1 MAVHV
6 AEIDQNGL
14 FRAGQSLTE
23 FPSSAFKNVQWVRM
37 SLMHNRISFLP
48 HEIFCS
54 NLVTL
59 LLNSNTIEEVLEG
72 FSETLNELK
81 LSNTQIRVLHDL
93 AFRLSRVQF
102 LDLSFSPLI
111 TIQSMIKKMKSL
123 QILKLAHCY
132 DLEFVSPDI
141 SQLTGLQE
149 LDMWKT
155 LFAFSLEFETSEEL
169 KKASLQDVCKLHRL
183 KRLRLTLK
191 SPIEERTVGN
201 LLEIQELW
209 LLWMPQVHQK
219 HLPTDI
225 RAMQNLERLH
235 LYDCHI
241 EGSPDLF
248 SELENLNYLKLKSSQ
263 LLLTLSGLG
272 LGCLYNL
279 KEIEIEE
286 CPLLT
291 ELGEEFGRKGCFPRL
306 RELKL
311 WILPS
316 LESLSNSVEKGAL
329 PMLQTLAIFHCI
341 KVKVLPWG
349 LDNVESLEQIRGD
362 NKWWNEISW
371 EDEEMKNHLHAKYVE
386 IVEIHD
392 YYLV

>member
-81 LSNTQIRVLHDL
+81 
-93 AFRLSRVQF
+93 
-102 LDLSFSPLI
+102 
-111 TIQSMIKKMKSL
+111 
-123 QILKLAHCY
+123 
-132 DLEFVSPDI
+132 
-141 SQLTGLQE
+141 LTGLQE